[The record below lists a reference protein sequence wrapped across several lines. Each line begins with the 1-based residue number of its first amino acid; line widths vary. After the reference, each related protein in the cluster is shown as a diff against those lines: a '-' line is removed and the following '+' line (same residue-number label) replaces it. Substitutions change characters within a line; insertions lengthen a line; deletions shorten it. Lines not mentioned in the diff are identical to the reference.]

1 MNAISSKY
9 NLIKNYELDFGNIE
23 VYSNV
28 AVGIVNDGVDFNLEQ
43 ISALINIAEIHFS
56 HKAFG
61 YISLRKN
68 SYALDPSIYKYL
80 KELPNL
86 KGIAIVSNNELF
98 KHNFKIEKYFYGNKM
113 KLFKNTDTA
122 TEWIQN
128 LLISE
133 TPDQSSP

>member
-9 NLIKNYELDFGNIE
+9 NLIKIYELDFGNIE

-28 AVGIVNDGVDFNLEQ
+28 AVGIVNDGIDFNLEH

-56 HKAFG
+56 NKNFG

-68 SYALDPSIYKYL
+68 SYALDPSVYKYL

-86 KGIAIVSNNELF
+86 KGIAIVSDNELF

-113 KLFKNTDTA
+113 KLFKNVDSA
-122 TEWIQN
+122 SEWVQAIVLSKHNQ
-128 LLISE
+128 
-133 TPDQSSP
+133 